1 MNKTPESKAT
11 IRFQDCDPFGHLN
24 NSKYIDYMF
33 NAREDQL
40 IREYGLN
47 LFEMAHFTKK
57 AWVSAQTEIVYLKP
71 TIVMEEVVIQT
82 SLIEFSDRH
91 VTAEAIMFEKNK
103 KHIKSVMW
111 AKFFHFDLAAQKG
124 IKHADEF
131 MELFA
136 QLHHPVI
143 AEKIDQRALNLSKG
157 LRAAVTA

>member
-71 TIVMEEVVIQT
+71 TIVMEKVVIQT
-82 SLIEFSDRH
+82 KLIDFSDRH
-91 VTAEAIMFEKNK
+91 VTSEAIMFDKNK

-124 IKHADEF
+124 IKHANDL
-131 MELFA
+131 MELFE
-136 QLHHPVI
+136 QLHLPVI
-143 AEKIDQRALNLSKG
+143 TEKINQRALNLSKE
-157 LRAAVTA
+157 LKVEVVA

>member
-1 MNKTPESKAT
+1 MNKAPESKAT

-40 IREYGLN
+40 ISEYGLN

-57 AWVSAQTEIVYLKP
+57 GWVSAKTEIVYLKP
-71 TIVMEEVVIQT
+71 VHVMEEVVIQT
-82 SLIEFSDRH
+82 RLIDFSEKH
-91 VTAEAIMFEKNK
+91 VTAEGVMFDKAK
-103 KHIKSVMW
+103 KHIKSVIW

-124 IKHADEF
+124 IVHSDEL

-136 QLHHPVI
+136 KLHDPVI
-143 AEKIDQRALNLSKG
+143 ADKVDQRALNLSKT
-157 LRAAVTA
+157 LKAAVAA